1 MGEDNYT
8 TLMFIT
14 IRYEHITVTMLLR
27 QASASK
33 AVNEMRDKWLSENLM
48 RIDFNKRVQFQYRII
63 IVFLC

>member
-1 MGEDNYT
+1 
-8 TLMFIT
+8 MFIT
-14 IRYEHITVTMLLR
+14 IRHENITVTMLLR

-33 AVNEMRDKWLSENLM
+33 AGIEVRNKWLSENLM

>member
-14 IRYEHITVTMLLR
+14 IRNEHITVTMLLR

-33 AVNEMRDKWLSENLM
+33 AGNDIRNKWLSENLM

>member
-1 MGEDNYT
+1 
-8 TLMFIT
+8 
-14 IRYEHITVTMLLR
+14 MLLR

-33 AVNEMRDKWLSENLM
+33 AGNEMRNKWLSENLM

>member
-1 MGEDNYT
+1 
-8 TLMFIT
+8 MFIT
-14 IRYEHITVTMLLR
+14 IRHENITVTMLLR

-33 AVNEMRDKWLSENLM
+33 AGIEMRNKRLSENLM

>member
-27 QASASK
+27 QASTSK
-33 AVNEMRDKWLSENLM
+33 AGNDIRNKWLSENLM
-48 RIDFNKRVQFQYRII
+48 RIDFNKRMRIQPRI
-63 IVFLC
+63 SVVFLC

>member
-33 AVNEMRDKWLSENLM
+33 AVNEMR
-48 RIDFNKRVQFQYRII
+48 NKRHIEN
-63 IVFLC
+63 

>member
-33 AVNEMRDKWLSENLM
+33 AGNDIRNKCLIEN
-48 RIDFNKRVQFQYRII
+48 
-63 IVFLC
+63 